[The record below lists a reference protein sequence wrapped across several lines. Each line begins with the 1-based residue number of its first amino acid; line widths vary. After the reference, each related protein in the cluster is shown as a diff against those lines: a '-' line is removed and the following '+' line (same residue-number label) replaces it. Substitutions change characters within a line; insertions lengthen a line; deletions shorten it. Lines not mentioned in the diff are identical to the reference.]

1 MKSEAAV
8 ISSNFLRHRPF
19 YLVFQEEWFESAG
32 NTDASR
38 KAFRKM
44 LFGLCFFHALI
55 QVGQSCKSYPVTLQF
70 DPWQE
75 RCNYGPLGWNIP
87 YQYLRSIDRLR
98 ESGLSR
104 LTASDVPVSRFSE
117 PDRQICVSQLKP
129 PSCKFLLTKMEK

>member
-8 ISSNFLRHRPF
+8 KSSNFLRHRPF

-98 ESGLSR
+98 ESG
-104 LTASDVPVSRFSE
+104 
-117 PDRQICVSQLKP
+117 
-129 PSCKFLLTKMEK
+129 FLCIRRDPC